1 MRLAGVYTPGRVHW
15 CQGREGRERR
25 FQRRHIPPVTSSYIV
40 SHHHA
45 QCHTGRE
52 TISKKTHPTCHIIIH
67 SVTSSC
73 TVSHRKRDDFK
84 EDTSHPPE
92 VHLVVVVSVF
102 EIVSLFPLFPPFLT
116 KPYLNPPPRGPSCS
130 CSIRLSVS
138 TLVRG
143 TWGLVRV

>member
-1 MRLAGVYTPGRVHW
+1 VPGKR
-15 CQGREGRERR
+15 GKRETISKKTHPTC
-25 FQRRHIPPVTSSYIV
+25 HIIIHSVTSSCTV
-40 SHHHA
+40 SHRK
-45 QCHTGRE
+45 RE

-116 KPYLNPPPRGPSCS
+116 KP
-130 CSIRLSVS
+130 
-138 TLVRG
+138 
-143 TWGLVRV
+143 